1 MISSVS
7 RTTPSVK
14 RQNDRRCHSH
24 SRTHRSWGYLDNR
37 SDAIIRRST
46 LPAIEQDFGLYPHW
60 IGLDGSRKAQSPQQ
74 RCQAKHEFTLHR
86 RSGVVIGND
95 SRSSRPQHQSPT
107 ASIQEASVPAAWRT
121 IAQSRR
127 FGSAALRA
135 TSVVVN
141 VKSATAV
148 GRGKPCGKGF
158 EESRFEGLD

>member
-1 MISSVS
+1 M
-7 RTTPSVK
+7 K
-14 RQNDRRCHSH
+14 RNVDRRKK
-24 SRTHRSWGYLDNR
+24 TRSAAVNFVSVTNSMG
-37 SDAIIRRST
+37 
-46 LPAIEQDFGLYPHW
+46 
-60 IGLDGSRKAQSPQQ
+60 
-74 RCQAKHEFTLHR
+74 
-86 RSGVVIGND
+86 
-95 SRSSRPQHQSPT
+95 QSPT